1 LKLLSEQ
8 RRELKDILL
17 ARYVIKQGPHTEDL
31 TDCNVIEY
39 DMVLKQDLF
48 VVLLENAVEL
58 GPLNLVWFIY
68 FFRLGRQLRDFWF
81 TYWLGLLWFTC
92 RCCNFYVVETPGHKL
107 FGDGLK
113 DFSGKLAYLFGLLLH
128 ILVDRLAASMRYQIA
143 FLGLLPLG
151 YDDVA
156 VSVVFNFADAGE
168 HDKWVGWQFLEI
180 RRFPEQKNLEHQFD
194 SHLCKNSIHKFTFG
208 ELDQVDIIWGRLQIV
223 TILA

>member
-1 LKLLSEQ
+1 
-8 RRELKDILL
+8 
-17 ARYVIKQGPHTEDL
+17 
-31 TDCNVIEY
+31 
-39 DMVLKQDLF
+39 
-48 VVLLENAVEL
+48 
-58 GPLNLVWFIY
+58 
-68 FFRLGRQLRDFWF
+68 
-81 TYWLGLLWFTC
+81 LWFTC

-168 HDKWVGWQFLEI
+168 HDK
-180 RRFPEQKNLEHQFD
+180 
-194 SHLCKNSIHKFTFG
+194 
-208 ELDQVDIIWGRLQIV
+208 
-223 TILA
+223 